1 MAVLKK
7 NRVTA
12 KQIGELA
19 GCCQQAVSA
28 VLSGRNPSKVSAEKR
43 EKILALARDLNY
55 QPNRAALSLAGH
67 STKLIG
73 VIPHFHGLGNSMV
86 MSLSSH
92 LTALGY
98 SMVASPVVLPSQEKR
113 ISGDLM
119 SCGVEGIIINDTMG
133 KDFSHSAC
141 LLPSVLISY
150 KQYDVDYD
158 WEDGG
163 RQAAEHFIWHGHRS
177 IAFLH
182 NGSCYSTD
190 LLLKGFRHAIRKHGL
205 PFHNDWTLDLV
216 HNPCAGEQILNL
228 IRKDHVTA
236 FLTVSDM
243 MAGRLSQFLCSSGL
257 RVPEDVA
264 LICSRGSFYTEVIGT
279 GLTSLIYPVSMIC
292 KTAVEILRDKIA
304 ACNPGRL
311 KEPVLIKSG
320 LHIGNSCGC
329 RPESTDHL
337 FWEETA
343 HLSLDHDQDRYL
355 YPAPVP
361 KNRLKK

>member
-73 VIPHFHGLGNSMV
+73 IIPHFNGLGSAMI
-86 MSLSSH
+86 MSLSAH
-92 LTALGY
+92 LTAIGY
-98 SMVASPVVLPSQEKR
+98 NPLAAPAVLPSQIRK
-113 ISGDLM
+113 IPGDLI
-119 SCGVEGIIINDTMG
+119 SCGAEGIIINETMG

-141 LLPSVLISY
+141 PVPSVLISY
-150 KQYDVDYD
+150 SQYDVDYD

-163 RQAAEHFIWHGHRS
+163 RQAAEHFIRHGHKK

-182 NGSCYSTD
+182 NGRCYSTD
-190 LLLKGFRHAIRKHGL
+190 LLLKGIRRSLHDYDL
-205 PFHNDWTLDLV
+205 PFREKFAIDLV
-216 HNPCAGEQILNL
+216 HNPDSGDQILDL

-236 FLTVSDM
+236 LFIVSEM
-243 MAGRLSQFLCSSGL
+243 MAGRLYLFLKQNGI
-257 RVPEDVA
+257 RVPDDVA
-264 LICSRGSFYTEVIGT
+264 LICSQGSFYTEVIGT